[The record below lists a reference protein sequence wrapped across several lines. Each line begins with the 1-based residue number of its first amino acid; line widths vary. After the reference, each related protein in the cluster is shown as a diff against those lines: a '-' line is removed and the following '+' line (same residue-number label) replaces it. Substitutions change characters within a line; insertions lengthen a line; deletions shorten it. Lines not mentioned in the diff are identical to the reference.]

1 MDGILLI
8 NKEKEWTSNDIVQKV
23 KKIFNEKTGHAGTLD
38 PLATGVIPILIG
50 KGTKISKYL
59 INHDK
64 EYIATIKL
72 GEKTST
78 GDLEGEIIQKKEV
91 TNEMLQEEFIRAV
104 LKKFKGKQKQVPPMY
119 SAIKVNGR
127 KLYDYARN
135 NENIQLDERDIEIY
149 DIQIISILEENL
161 EIKYKVSCS
170 KGTYIRTLSENIAE
184 KLGTVGFMKD
194 LQRTQVGEFDISQ
207 ALTIGEIEQD
217 LEKVNENFITI
228 ENFFKNKD
236 KIILD
241 EIKLKKFMCGT
252 KIFCPLENGVYRI
265 YNEKKVFLG
274 IGEIKEHKLKRDVCV
289 ID

>member
-1 MDGILLI
+1 M
-8 NKEKEWTSNDIVQKV
+8 
-23 KKIFNEKTGHAGTLD
+23 D
-38 PLATGVIPILIG
+38 PLATGVIPILVG

-78 GDLEGEIIQKKEV
+78 GDLEGEVIQKQEV
-91 TNEMLQEEFIRAV
+91 TSEILQEKFVKSILE
-104 LKKFKGKQKQVPPMY
+104 KFKGKQKQVPPMY

-135 NENIQLDERDIEIY
+135 NESIQLEQRDIEIY
-149 DIQIISILEENL
+149 DMQLISILEKEL

-170 KGTYIRTLSENIAE
+170 KGTYIRTLSEDIAE

-194 LQRTQVGEFDISQ
+194 LQRTKVGDFDISQ
-207 ALTIGEIEQD
+207 SLAISELEQEIE
-217 LEKVNENFITI
+217 KINNYFITF
-228 ENFFKNKD
+228 EKFFGNRD

-241 EIKLKKFMCGT
+241 EIKLKKFLCGT
-252 KIFCPLENGVYRI
+252 KIYSSLENGVYRI
-265 YNEKKVFLG
+265 YSEKDTFLG
-274 IGEIKEHKLKRDVCV
+274 IGEIKKHMLKRDVCV